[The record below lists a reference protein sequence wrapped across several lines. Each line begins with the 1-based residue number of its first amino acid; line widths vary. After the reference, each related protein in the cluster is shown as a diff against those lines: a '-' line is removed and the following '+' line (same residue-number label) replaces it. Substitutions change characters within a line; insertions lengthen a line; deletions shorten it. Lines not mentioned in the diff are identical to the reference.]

1 MLPAFQVAAR
11 GIPARRQKRMRQ
23 LALRKKL
30 PNRQAKIGFSSLVT
44 IGKPADNGTMT
55 TDKNSNRESNHED
68 SISATDEENDL
79 DVDEYELEP
88 PDTEVLAFE
97 ARASQELLSAAE
109 SQIDVDELFREE
121 GRFDHDKMLAEFVR
135 DGGFRFQTKHLLIAT
150 AILAFYLAF
159 GNVTGYPIATLLL
172 FIAGI
177 SGTLYYMNHRERLHQ
192 NRLAERKR
200 VFKAQLQA
208 KQKGTST
215 GTSPPPLPNEADKT
229 WQQAL
234 EQESSFEFR
243 FSPRQLLIA
252 FTVALIIV
260 ALCTWTG
267 GPFVAALLLGTFAAI
282 GIGVHIAGYEPPDQL
297 VLIWWCTM
305 CLYVVMSIFSM
316 IWTALTAS

>member
-1 MLPAFQVAAR
+1 MH
-11 GIPARRQKRMRQ
+11 Q

-30 PNRQAKIGFSSLVT
+30 PNRPAEIGFSSLVT

-55 TDKNSNRESNHED
+55 AQKKSNRESNHEH

-79 DVDEYELEP
+79 DVHEYELEP
-88 PDTEVLAFE
+88 PDADVLASE
-97 ARASQELLSAAE
+97 ARASQEFLSAAE
-109 SQIDVDELFREE
+109 SRIDVDELFRE
-121 GRFDHDKMLAEFVR
+121 GDRFDHDKMLAEFVR

-159 GNVTGYPIATLLL
+159 GNVIGYPIATLLL

-177 SGTLYYMNHRERLHQ
+177 SGMLYYMNHREKLHQ
-192 NRLAERKR
+192 DRLAERKK

-208 KQKGTST
+208 KQKGTSAPA
-215 GTSPPPLPNEADKT
+215 SQPPLPNEADKS

-234 EQESSFEFR
+234 EQESSFGSR

-252 FTVALIIV
+252 FTVALIVV

-267 GPFVAALLLGTFAAI
+267 SPFATLLLLGTFAAI
-282 GIGVHIAGYEPPDQL
+282 GISVHIARYEPPDQL
-297 VLIWWCTM
+297 VLIWWCTI
-305 CLYVVMSIFSM
+305 CLYVVMSIFSI